1 MKNIR
6 EIFDSSPNYISKEVK
21 EMSDC
26 RHNTPNRG
34 PDAGDVQTQW
44 QQLDEPSN
52 EELLDRLV
60 DCLYSFE
67 GDTDISSID
76 RCLEELEQAGAP
88 AEYFDVEQ
96 SLQEFHE
103 RYAPAFENSS
113 RAAEKRGSR
122 VRRPLARIA
131 IIAAAL
137 CAFMVTAQA
146 SGFDILG
153 AIARWTSE
161 QFSFVAV
168 GDERE
173 DATGPEFDSLVDAL
187 EKSRIT
193 ERLAPT
199 KFPNGTELDK
209 IQVNRDDMGFGIF
222 AAYLLESEPFYISVR
237 KIEGDPYGEIEIND
251 PNIEIYSAGGVE
263 HHIMADVKQNKA
275 FWKNG
280 SWECYIAGN
289 LSREDLTMM
298 IDSIYE

>member
-1 MKNIR
+1 
-6 EIFDSSPNYISKEVK
+6 
-21 EMSDC
+21 MSDC

-103 RYAPAFENSS
+103 RYAPAFESSS

-137 CAFMVTAQA
+137 CAFVVTAQA

-173 DATGPEFDSLVDAL
+173 DAPGQEHKSLKATL
-187 EKSRIT
+187 EKCQIV
-193 ERLAPT
+193 EKLVPT
-199 KFPNGTELDK
+199 KFPAGTELDRILVK
-209 IQVNRDDMGFGIF
+209 QDEVVWAISATYV
-222 AAYLLESEPFYISVR
+222 LESEPFYISVR
-237 KIEGDPYGEIEIND
+237 KIEGVPYTEVEIND
-251 PNIEIYSAGGVE
+251 SDIEIYSVGGIE
-263 HHIMADVKQNKA
+263 HHIMADVKQNKVS
-275 FWKNG
+275 WQNG
-280 SWECYIAGN
+280 PWECYIAGN